1 MIAKTDR
8 GFRSLETSHPP
19 SYYIP
24 PDDIKMDVLLYNQR
38 VTLCEW
44 KGKASY
50 FNFEGGD
57 RSITDIAWIYTDPTP
72 TFRKIKNYLS
82 FYASKVDACYVNS
95 EKVLAQDGDFY
106 GGWITKH
113 LTGPFKGG
121 QGTAGW

>member
-1 MIAKTDR
+1 
-8 GFRSLETSHPP
+8 
-19 SYYIP
+19 
-24 PDDIKMDVLLYNQR
+24 MDVQLYNQR

-50 FNFEGGD
+50 FNFEGRD
-57 RSITDIAWIYTDPTP
+57 RSITDIAQTYTDPTP

>member
-1 MIAKTDR
+1 MVSGKVIVKTDR

-24 PDDIKMDVLLYNQR
+24 PDDIKMDDLLYNQR

-57 RSITDIAWIYTDPTP
+57 RSITDIAWTYTDPTP

-82 FYASKVDACYVNS
+82 FYASKVDACYVNG
-95 EKVLAQDGDFY
+95 EKVLSRMETSTVVG
-106 GGWITKH
+106 
-113 LTGPFKGG
+113 
-121 QGTAGW
+121 